1 MIHFFLFFLL
11 GFLPF
16 LSFCNKKQCRHTRI
30 EQFLTKQ
37 HLYHFRTAQ
46 FLILGLHILYH
57 DNTHRH
63 VTTITQVV
71 IRTEDCT
78 GAKFYCLKTLNFT
91 VPAITLNQHTHTL
104 LFHTHCPFW
113 QQLVH
118 LHQKENTTVSLQL
131 FTISILFSSKGHIT
145 SNF

>member
-1 MIHFFLFFLL
+1 MKIKNYICHNCKVKYFTSKEKRTIYNMIHFFLFFLL

-78 GAKFYCLKTLNFT
+78 GAKFYYLNTLNFT
-91 VPAITLNQHTHTL
+91 VPAITLNHTHTHCC
-104 LFHTHCPFW
+104 FTHTAH
-113 QQLVH
+113 
-118 LHQKENTTVSLQL
+118 S
-131 FTISILFSSKGHIT
+131 G
-145 SNF
+145 SN